1 MEPLEDDRLQRYFDG
16 DLDEAEAE
24 EVRRALDVSE
34 NDRARLAALEHLHGL
49 LADETL
55 QPRLD
60 GSEASALFDR
70 IEASLGSS
78 KEAGDETAPRPALR
92 VVDGGGDSEATVPVE
107 GAPLESGRPYRPEAW
122 RIAVPAAVALAA
134 AAALALFLAR
144 DSEAPPNGD
153 FVAEQNLRP
162 HVEDPSLT
170 VVEPP
175 HGSEVVE
182 VDFGDNAGTVFEVEG
197 SAGEPIAVVWIA
209 DGAWDAELDEP
220 SLREAVQ

>member
-16 DLDEAEAE
+16 DLDEAEAAD
-24 EVRRALDVSE
+24 VRRALDASE

-49 LADETL
+49 LTDETL
-55 QPRLD
+55 QPSLE
-60 GSEASALFDR
+60 GGEASALFDR

-78 KEAGDETAPRPALR
+78 VEESDETAPRPALR
-92 VVDGGGDSEATVPVE
+92 VVDGGGDSGAATAVE

-134 AAALALFLAR
+134 AAALALFLTR
-144 DSEAPPNGD
+144 DSTGTPTND
-153 FVAEQNLRP
+153 FVAQQSVRP

-209 DGAWDAELDEP
+209 DDAWDDEP
-220 SLREAVQ
+220 EETLQ